1 MFLICLKKNMTRVK
15 GRLTNFLEASK
26 SHRGEGWSGVRWVL
40 RSIIA
45 RATKNIQ
52 LGRSPRMSIESTTP
66 INGASIVGERCV
78 SNSFEKGFFGFWMAT
93 TCST

>member
-1 MFLICLKKNMTRVK
+1 M
-15 GRLTNFLEASK
+15 
-26 SHRGEGWSGVRWVL
+26 L

-78 SNSFEKGFFGFWMAT
+78 SNSFEKGFFWLLDGNYLFDLISTAKIT
-93 TCST
+93 ALGGYILKFFVSSNLFQDGSGRLFCSIL